1 MFKMDVLTSQYCES
15 PPQGLEKDEKWN
27 LFSTYDPKSEIV
39 D

>member
-15 PPQGLEKDEKWN
+15 PPQGLEKDEKPLYSN
-27 LFSTYDPKSEIV
+27 YDPKSEII